1 MSPDW
6 YLNWNP
12 LKCREKTMLE
22 TRYRRGI
29 IAAAATALLSGTLSP
44 AFAISQP
51 SDASPPPTAQPVAT
65 GDTLVDNY
73 SFEAGLAGWSSRSGA
88 GSDEAGGVASC
99 AGTAS
104 IATSHLRSG
113 VQSAQLQSSKAC
125 QIPAIESTSAPATAG
140 TRYTAFVTADAKPGT
155 AWVSLHFF
163 DASGTVVGAE
173 RSTPRPGAHTLSTS
187 LIAPPTA
194 SRVTVLLAATGV
206 AYFDDALLSA
216 EFTDL
221 GVQIAVASSANGT
234 AYSTDG
240 AGHDLAYTV
249 MTGAHGVN
257 ARLAGINLETT
268 KLVLDLPIPG
278 AMGAWSATSTADGTV
293 YIGSY
298 NYSDS
303 AVGGRLYSYTPGSD
317 HVVDLGSPVPGDT
330 FVYGVSRGPDGG
342 VVGGTYPSGAVW
354 KYTPGVGFA
363 AIGPRPIL
371 AGIQYVRSVAYDAS
385 TDLIYAGTAGT
396 SHIVACPADGSSG
409 CTEVLPASYAHYA
422 FVYNLSAGDGHAFA
436 RVTDDHGDDHLVVIK
451 GSKAADGTI
460 SASVVSDIPG
470 LSFPGTSAPFEGKVY
485 YAKTAAL
492 YSYDIATGTETSLG
506 ANSTIWARSW
516 EVVHFAD
523 QVAYP
528 GDTLVGTNSG
538 GIVARYG
545 IQSQKLVVGQV
556 DRLPK
561 GVTDIETIQGGPDG
575 KIYSAGYLIGGLGI
589 YTPMRSDQQ
598 KQVAG
603 GAGYGQA
610 EGMTT
615 MDGRIYQG
623 VYPGGF
629 INSFTPADAAS
640 GVGPRTDCTIGQ
652 QQDRP
657 YAMLGAAGKI
667 YAGTMAD
674 YGQLSGALTVLDP
687 TTGQCT
693 VHRDIV
699 HNQSLVSLAYAKGK
713 VVGGSLVWGGLGVPS
728 TEPEAKLL
736 VFDPATAQSHTVDL
750 PVRGLKAITAL
761 TTAPDGKVWVMAQS
775 YVMSF
780 DPTTGQF
787 SNVRNAFPE
796 LKYGTS
802 SDDGRISALDAQMV
816 TAPDGQIYGAIH
828 GAYLFRLD
836 PRTGATTI
844 LRKGTFQEIALDGYG
859 NVYSVYGVNHLL
871 RYVPQAGHL
880 VR

>member
-1 MSPDW
+1 
-6 YLNWNP
+6 
-12 LKCREKTMLE
+12 MLE

-29 IAAAATALLSGTLSP
+29 IAAAATALLCGTLSP

-51 SDASPPPTAQPVAT
+51 SEASPPPTPQPVAT
-65 GDTLVDNY
+65 GDTLIDNY
-73 SFEAGLAGWSSRSGA
+73 SFESGLAGWSSRSGTDA
-88 GSDEAGGVASC
+88 DGARGVASC

-125 QIPAIESTSAPATAG
+125 LIPAIESTSALATAG
-140 TRYTAFVTADAKPGT
+140 TRYTTFATSDAKPGT
-155 AWVSLHFF
+155 AWVSLRFL
-163 DASGTVVGAE
+163 DGSGKVVGAG
-173 RSTPRPGAHTLSTS
+173 RSTPRPGAGTLITS
-187 LIAPPTA
+187 LIAPPTT
-194 SRVTVLLAATGV
+194 SRVTVLLATTGH

-216 EFTDL
+216 EATDL
-221 GVQIAVASSANGT
+221 GVQIAVGSSANGT

-278 AMGAWSATSTADGTV
+278 AMGAWNATSTADGTV
-293 YIGSY
+293 YVGSY
-298 NYSDS
+298 NYSDI
-303 AVGGRLYSYTPGSD
+303 AVGGRLYSYTPGGD
-317 HVVDLGSPVPGDT
+317 HVVDLGAPVPGDT
-330 FVYGVSRGPDGG
+330 FVYGLSRGPDGSII
-342 VVGGTYPSGAVW
+342 GGTYPSGAVW
-354 KYTPGVGFA
+354 KYTPGTGFS

-371 AGIQYVRSVAYDAS
+371 PGIQYLRSVAYDAS
-385 TDLIYAGTAGT
+385 TGIIYAGTAGT
-396 SHIVACPADGSSG
+396 SHIVACPADGSAA
-409 CTEVLPASYAHYA
+409 CIEVLPASYASVPW
-422 FVYNLSAGDGHAFA
+422 VYNMTAGDGHAFA
-436 RVTDDHGDDHLVVIK
+436 RVSDEHGYEHLVVIK

-460 SASVVSDIPG
+460 SASVVNDISG
-470 LSFPGTSAPFEGKVY
+470 MSFPGATAPFEGKVY
-485 YAKTAAL
+485 YAKSGAL
-492 YSYDIATGTETSLG
+492 YSYDIASATETSLG
-506 ANSTIWARSW
+506 VNSTIWARNW

-528 GDTLVGTNSG
+528 GDTLVGSNAG

-545 IQSQKLVVGQV
+545 IQSQKLVVGPV
-556 DRLPK
+556 DRLPT
-561 GVTDIETIQGGPDG
+561 GVADIETIQGGPDG

-598 KQVAG
+598 KQLSSG
-603 GAGYGQA
+603 PGYGQA

-615 MDGRIYQG
+615 MAGRIYQG

-629 INSFTPADAAS
+629 IKSFTPADAAS
-640 GVGPRTDCTIGQ
+640 GVGPRTDCEIGQ

-667 YAGTMAD
+667 YAGTMAI
-674 YGQLSGALTVLDP
+674 YGQVSGALTVLD
-687 TTGQCT
+687 TSTGQCV

-699 HNQSLVSLAYAKGK
+699 HNQSLVSLTAAKGLI
-713 VVGGSLVWGGLGVPS
+713 VGGSLVWGALGVPS

-736 VFDPATAQSHTVDL
+736 VLDPATAQSHTVDL
-750 PVRGLKAITAL
+750 PVRGLRAITAL
-761 TTAPDGKVWVMAQS
+761 ATAPDGKVWVLAQS

-787 SNVRNAFPE
+787 SNVRNAFPD
-796 LKYGTS
+796 LVYGTGS
-802 SDDGRISALDAQMV
+802 EARISALDAQMV

-828 GAYLFRLD
+828 QRYLFRLD
-836 PRTGATTI
+836 PRTGTTTI
-844 LRKGTFQEIALDGYG
+844 LRKGTFQEIGLDGYG
-859 NVYSVYGVNHLL
+859 NVYTVYDVNHIL
-871 RYVPQAGHL
+871 RYVPL
-880 VR
+880 R

>member
-1 MSPDW
+1 
-6 YLNWNP
+6 
-12 LKCREKTMLE
+12 MLE

-29 IAAAATALLSGTLSP
+29 VAAAATALFWATMSP
-44 AFAISQP
+44 SFAISQP
-51 SDASPPPTAQPVAT
+51 SAVGLPPVPQPVAT

-73 SFEAGLAGWSSRSGA
+73 SFESGLAGWSSRSGTD
-88 GSDEAGGVASC
+88 SDEARGVASC
-99 AGTAS
+99 TGTAS

-113 VQSAQLQSSKAC
+113 VQSAQLQSSETC
-125 QIPAIESTSAPATAG
+125 LIPAIESTSSPATAG
-140 TRYTAFVTADAKPGT
+140 TRYTAFVTADAKPGV
-155 AWVSLHFF
+155 AWVALRFL
-163 DASGTVVGAE
+163 DASGKVVGAR
-173 RSTPRPGAHTLSTS
+173 RSTPRPGARTLSTS
-187 LIAPPTA
+187 LIAPSTA
-194 SRVTVLLAATGV
+194 SRVTVLLAATGH

-216 EFTDL
+216 EVTDL

-240 AGHDLAYTV
+240 AGHDLAFTV
-249 MTGAHGVN
+249 MTGAHGVD

-278 AMGAWSATSTADGTV
+278 AMGAWNATSTADGTV

-317 HVVDLGSPVPGDT
+317 QVVDLGSPVPGDT
-330 FVYGVSRGPDGG
+330 FVYGVSRGPDGS
-342 VVGGTYPSGAVW
+342 VIGGTYPSGAVW
-354 KYTPGVGFA
+354 KYTPGTGFA

-385 TDLIYAGTAGT
+385 TGLIYAGTAGT
-396 SHIVACPADGSSG
+396 SHIVACPADGSTG
-409 CTEVLPASYAHYA
+409 CIEVLPASYAHFP
-422 FVYNLSAGDGHAFA
+422 FVYNLSAGDGRAFA

-451 GSKAADGTI
+451 GSKAANGTI
-460 SASVVSDIPG
+460 SSSVVSDIPG
-470 LSFPGTSAPFEGKVY
+470 LSFPGASAPFEGKVY
-485 YAKTAAL
+485 YAKAGAL
-492 YSYDIATGTETSLG
+492 YSYDITTGTETSLG
-506 ANSTIWARSW
+506 VNSTIYARNW

-523 QVAYP
+523 QIAYP
-528 GDTLVGTNSG
+528 GDTLVGTSAG
-538 GIVARYG
+538 GTVARYG
-545 IQSQKLVVGQV
+545 IQSHQLVVGQV

-561 GVTDIETIQGGPDG
+561 GVADIETIQGGPDG
-575 KIYSAGYLIGGLGI
+575 KIYSSGYLIGGLGI

-598 KQVAG
+598 KQLSG

-615 MDGRIYQG
+615 LAGRIYQG

-629 INSFTPADAAS
+629 IKSFTPADAAN
-640 GVGPRTDCTIGQ
+640 GAPPRTDCEIGQ

-667 YAGTMAD
+667 YAGTMAI
-674 YGQLSGALTVLDP
+674 YGQVSGALTVLD
-687 TTGQCT
+687 TSTGQCT
-693 VHRDIV
+693 VHRDVV

-736 VFDPATAQSHTVDL
+736 VYDPATAASHTVDL

-761 TTAPDGKVWVMAQS
+761 ATAPDGKVWVMAQS

-780 DPTTGQF
+780 DPTTDEF
-787 SNVRNAFPE
+787 SGVRNAFPE

-828 GAYLFRLD
+828 QAYLFRLD

-844 LRKGTFQEIALDGYG
+844 LRKGTFQEIGLDGYG
-859 NVYSVYGVNHLL
+859 NIYTVYGVNHIL
-871 RYVPQAGHL
+871 RYVPQRGGFASS
-880 VR
+880 